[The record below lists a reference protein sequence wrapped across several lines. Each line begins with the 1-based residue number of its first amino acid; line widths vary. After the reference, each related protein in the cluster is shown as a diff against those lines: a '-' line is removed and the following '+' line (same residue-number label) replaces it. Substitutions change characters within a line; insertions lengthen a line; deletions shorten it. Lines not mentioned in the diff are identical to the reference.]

1 MKEVA
6 ISEFKAK
13 CLSLIDQVQKT
24 KKPIR
29 ITRFGKPVAE
39 VSPPSARAPGAD
51 WFGSMKDEIQILGD
65 IISPANDE
73 DEWEVLRDEATPRYA
88 HLDMEHAG
96 LGSSGKK
103 NRAGNQ
109 KSRE

>member
-13 CLSLIDQVQKT
+13 CLGLLEQVRKT

-39 VSPPSARAPGAD
+39 IIPPSPASEPGD
-51 WFGSMKDEIQILGD
+51 WLGSMKGRMEILGD
-65 IISPANDE
+65 IVSPVVDE
-73 DEWEVLRDEATPRYA
+73 SDWEALR
-88 HLDMEHAG
+88 G
-96 LGSSGKK
+96 
-103 NRAGNQ
+103 
-109 KSRE
+109 